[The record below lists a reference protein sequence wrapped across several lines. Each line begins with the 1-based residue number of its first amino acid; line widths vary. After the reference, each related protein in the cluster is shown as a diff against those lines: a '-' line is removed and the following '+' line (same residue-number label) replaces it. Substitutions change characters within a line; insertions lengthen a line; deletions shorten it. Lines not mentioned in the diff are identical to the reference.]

1 VTPVIA
7 IGDTTTATDT
17 VDETTAPPRI
27 ESAPS
32 DSDDGHD
39 GPIRSEHAV
48 GRRGRR
54 GARWARILAFA
65 ALPGLALVLASGAG
79 YLKWQYDS
87 ARDDAAARAQSVA
100 AATESTI
107 AVLSYR
113 PDTAEKQ
120 LTAAR
125 ERLTGNFRDSYSSL
139 IHDVVI
145 PGAQQKQISA
155 VATVPAAASVSAT
168 ANRAVVLV
176 FVDQTITAG
185 TDAPTN
191 TASSVKV
198 TLDKI
203 GDQWLISD
211 FTPV

>member
-1 VTPVIA
+1 VIA
-7 IGDTTTATDT
+7 IGDTTTETNT
-17 VDETTAPPRI
+17 VDETTATPAT

-32 DSDDGHD
+32 DGDDAHD
-39 GPIRSEHAV
+39 DPTRSEQAAA

-54 GARWARILAFA
+54 RPRWARILAFA
-65 ALPGLALVLASGAG
+65 ALPGLALVLAGGAG

-87 ARDDAAARAQSVA
+87 ARGDGAARTQSVA

-107 AVLSYR
+107 ELLSYQPR
-113 PDTAEKQ
+113 TADQQ

-125 ERLTGNFRDSYSSL
+125 GRLTGTFRDSYSSL

-155 VATVPAAASVSAT
+155 VATVPGAASVSAT
-168 ANRAVVLV
+168 ADHAVVLV

-185 TDAPTN
+185 TDTPSS

-198 TLDKI
+198 TLDKV

>member
-1 VTPVIA
+1 MIA

-39 GPIRSEHAV
+39 DSIRSEHAV

-87 ARDDAAARAQSVA
+87 ARDEAAARTQSVA

-185 TDAPTN
+185 TDAPTI